1 MLLLSFFTADLTSSI
16 RHKSLI
22 VFCTRKT
29 AIFTKTKQMHLSR
42 IYPLRHYKSLPQ
54 NCRDVI
60 LPTCIALKITE
71 HIARSHCNLKSDPFL
86 ISLKPGF
93 HIIVRIVRI
102 ALIVSK
108 CVQAIGTI
116 IWKCSKKIRTIRTI
130 GTIAI
135 ARIASISIRAIG
147 TIGNFCKRSNGNLL
161 QTIETIGTI
170 GTIQNCP
177 RMQHVLPRFQ
187 NGGIT

>member
-102 ALIVSK
+102 APIVSK

-116 IWKCSKKIRTIRTI
+116 IWKCSKKIRTIRT
-130 GTIAI
+130 
-135 ARIASISIRAIG
+135 IG